1 LANFKICGRLQSRVK
16 SSDMY
21 IEGRMPVEPMISIR
35 KYLYSDSAK
44 TSQAVAV
51 DSESTQALYGF
62 ASDVLKCIDQ
72 HVLSGEQ
79 CAPLRSQLIQLR
91 DGLRLDWT
99 TEEASQA
106 AEAVGRTLAQQKAA
120 TQQSAVSQ
128 AIEMQH
134 IFAMLNQALIV
145 LAGGNDRSIARLNRI
160 QESVQQACQIEDM
173 VALKFSLSDTVR
185 FVKAEAA
192 HTQESST
199 QELARFEQEVNKTRE
214 FLSSTRLELAGRP
227 EGVIRI
233 AESLES
239 VAPGEGLY
247 LVAFLLD
254 RLQSFIQRY
263 GPAVAEEV
271 VFRLIKERLQP
282 VAAGNPTFRWTASS
296 LVAVFSRP
304 RDLAA
309 LRSKVSDL
317 NSTPL
322 VHRIVVGNR
331 TAVLTIK
338 PSHLVAEGVPGSP
351 NLLIEQVDRFTGL
364 QP

>member
-1 LANFKICGRLQSRVK
+1 
-16 SSDMY
+16 MY

-199 QELARFEQEVNKTRE
+199 LASCPTKNPGAPDEPDSSRK
-214 FLSSTRLELAGRP
+214 STRRGSFWAVPGWNWRGGR
-227 EGVIRI
+227 
-233 AESLES
+233 
-239 VAPGEGLY
+239 
-247 LVAFLLD
+247 
-254 RLQSFIQRY
+254 
-263 GPAVAEEV
+263 
-271 VFRLIKERLQP
+271 K
-282 VAAGNPTFRWTASS
+282 ASS
-296 LVAVFSRP
+296 GSRNRSRAWLPARVFTWSLSCSIACNRSFKDTVQRLP
-304 RDLAA
+304 R
-309 LRSKVSDL
+309 RWFF
-317 NSTPL
+317 
-322 VHRIVVGNR
+322 G
-331 TAVLTIK
+331 
-338 PSHLVAEGVPGSP
+338 
-351 NLLIEQVDRFTGL
+351 
-364 QP
+364 

>member
-1 LANFKICGRLQSRVK
+1 MSGSSRATNEEGLANFKICGRLQSRVK
-16 SSDMY
+16 SSDKY

-62 ASDVLKCIDQ
+62 ASDVLECINQ

-99 TEEASQA
+99 TEEAAEA

-214 FLSSTRLELAGRP
+214 FLGSTRLEL
-227 EGVIRI
+227 
-233 AESLES
+233 
-239 VAPGEGLY
+239 GE
-247 LVAFLLD
+247 FLRD
-254 RLQSFIQRY
+254 RKSTR
-263 GPAVAEEV
+263 
-271 VFRLIKERLQP
+271 
-282 VAAGNPTFRWTASS
+282 
-296 LVAVFSRP
+296 
-304 RDLAA
+304 
-309 LRSKVSDL
+309 L
-317 NSTPL
+317 NS
-322 VHRIVVGNR
+322 
-331 TAVLTIK
+331 
-338 PSHLVAEGVPGSP
+338 SHLGISY
-351 NLLIEQVDRFTGL
+351 
-364 QP
+364 

>member
-1 LANFKICGRLQSRVK
+1 
-16 SSDMY
+16 
-21 IEGRMPVEPMISIR
+21 MISIR

-44 TSQAVAV
+44 AGPVASV
-51 DSESTQALYGF
+51 DPESTEALFGF
-62 ASDVLKCIDQ
+62 ASGVLECINR

-79 CAPLRSQLIQLR
+79 CAPLRTQLTQLR
-91 DGLRLDWT
+91 DDIRPDWT
-99 TEEASQA
+99 AEEAA
-106 AEAVGRTLAQQKAA
+106 RALETVARTLAQQKAA
-120 TQQSAVSQ
+120 VQQSAVSQ
-128 AIEMQH
+128 TIEMQH

-160 QESVQQACQIEDM
+160 QESLQRAAMIEDM

-185 FVKAEAA
+185 FIKAEAA

-199 QELARFEQEVNKTRE
+199 KELARFEQEVNKTRE
-214 FLSSTRLELAGRP
+214 FLGSTRLELAGRP
-227 EGVIRI
+227 EGVARI
-233 AESLES
+233 TESLGS
-239 VAPGEGLY
+239 VPPGEGLY

-263 GPAVAEEV
+263 GPSVAEEV

-282 VAAGNPTFRWTASS
+282 VAVGSPTFRWTASS
-296 LVAVFSRP
+296 LVAVFNRA
-304 RDLAA
+304 RDLAG
-309 LRSKVSDL
+309 LRTKVSDL
-317 NSTPL
+317 NNTPL
-322 VHRIVVGNR
+322 VHRIVLGNR